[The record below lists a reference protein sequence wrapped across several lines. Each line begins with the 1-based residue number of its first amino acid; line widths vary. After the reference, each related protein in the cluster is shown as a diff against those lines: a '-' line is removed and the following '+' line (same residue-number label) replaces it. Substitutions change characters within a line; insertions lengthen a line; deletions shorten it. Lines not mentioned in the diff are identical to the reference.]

1 MKKIIISAIV
11 LASILISCKSKKN
24 QQVIPE
30 DVNIS
35 TQKIDSVLN
44 TFTNEESIPQEKT
57 YRSSETRTNDIIH
70 TKLEVSF
77 DWQNAWL
84 LGKATID
91 IKPHFYPTNKLLL
104 DARGMDIYKIQLIN
118 DKTAKELIYK
128 YENDSLKIELDKTY
142 TREEKY
148 TVLIEYKSKPNDLKT
163 GGSAAIQS
171 DKGLYFIN
179 PKGEEKNKMPQI
191 WTQGETQSNSVW
203 FPTIDKPN
211 ERMTEEILITVED
224 KYTTLSNGVLVS
236 QTKNANG
243 TRTDH
248 WKMDMPHAPYL
259 VMMGIGEFKKV
270 TDKSWNGK
278 EISYYVEKEFE
289 PHAKAIFGNTPEM
302 ISFFSSKLGVPYA
315 WPKYAQIVARDYVS
329 GAMENT
335 SATLHGDFVYQ
346 TKRELIDGSNGEDVI
361 SHELFHQWFGDLVTC
376 ESWSNLPLNESFATY
391 GEYLWEEY
399 KYGLDAAD
407 AHSFQSKMGYFAES
421 AQTKKDMIRF
431 DVENREDMFDAHS
444 YNKGGQILHML
455 RKYVGDDAF
464 FTSLKVYLEK
474 NKFKTVEIHELRL
487 AFEEVTGEDLN
498 WFFNQWF
505 LSKGHPDLDVKH
517 TYIDSSKILRL
528 TVKQTQDFKTTP
540 LYKLP
545 LYVDLYFGEGATK
558 KVKRERI
565 TITSANQVLD
575 FLVEKKPDFINF
587 DAEKQLLAVINEEKT
602 IKDFVYQYK
611 NAPLYLDRND
621 ALESFSSNLDEP
633 GVYETVVTALNDK
646 WYGHRL
652 KAISLLTDIASKKEK
667 ELKPLFIKIVNE
679 DPKTM
684 VKAEAIDFLAKN
696 YTGTDLDALYQSK
709 LSDSSYVVMG
719 SALIALAK
727 SNPDATLKQAKQFET
742 ETATSIRYALM
753 NLYLKYGTDEQNAYF
768 AKIKDDFSGFE
779 RFGFMN
785 LYSAYLKRCSDEI
798 VLSGMEYF
806 SETAKKES
814 NSYVKTYAQRA
825 IKAQVSRYDQ
835 KESELSGQIEEAKK
849 TSSNTADL
857 QAKLDKTTATKNKL
871 KEMLEAAK

>member
-1 MKKIIISAIV
+1 MKNTLISATV
-11 LASILISCKSKKN
+11 FAALLIACKSKKV
-24 QQVIPE
+24 QQEEASII
-30 DVNIS
+30 N
-35 TQKIDSVLN
+35 TAQLDSVAN
-44 TFTNEESIPQEKT
+44 FEQPVTPEQEVKT
-57 YRSSETRTNDIIH
+57 YRASETRLNDILH

-91 IKPHFYPTNKLLL
+91 IKPHFYATNKLFL
-104 DARGMDIYKIQLIN
+104 DARGMEINKVQLVK
-118 DKTAKELIYK
+118 DKLYTDLNYK
-128 YENDSLKIELDKTY
+128 YENDSIKIQLDKTY
-142 TREEKY
+142 TRNEKY
-148 TVLIEYKSKPNDLKT
+148 TVFIDYKSKPNDLKT

-211 ERMTEEILITVED
+211 ERMTEEILITVDD
-224 KYTTLSNGVLVS
+224 KYTTLSNGVLVT

-270 TDKSWNGK
+270 IDKPWNGK

-289 PHAKAIFGNTPEM
+289 PHVKAIFGNTPEM
-302 ISFFSSKLGVPYA
+302 INFFSSKLGVPYA

-407 AHSFQSKMGYFAES
+407 AHSFNSRMGYFAEA

-464 FTSLKVYLEK
+464 FSSLKLYLEK

-505 LSKGHPDLDVKH
+505 LAKGHPDLDVKY
-517 TYIDSSKILRL
+517 TYIDSIKTLRL
-528 TVKQTQDFKTTP
+528 TTKQTQDLAATP

-545 LYVDLYFGEGATK
+545 LFVDFYFGEGLTK
-558 KVKRERI
+558 KIQREKI
-565 TITSANQVLD
+565 IITSVNQEFNFRLESAPAFV
-575 FLVEKKPDFINF
+575 NF
-587 DAEKQLLAVINEEKT
+587 DAEKQLLAVINEDKS
-602 IKDFVYQYK
+602 IKDFIYQYK
-611 NAPLYLDRND
+611 NAPLFLDRND
-621 ALESFSSNLDEP
+621 ALEAFRSNLEEP
-633 GVYETVVTALNDK
+633 GVYETVVSALKDN

-652 KAISLLTDIASKKEK
+652 KAISILNNIASKKEN
-667 ELKPLFIKIVNE
+667 ELKPLFIQIANS
-679 DPKTM
+679 DSKTL
-684 VKAEAIDFLAKN
+684 VRAEAIDFLSKN
-696 YTGTDLDALYQSK
+696 YTGEDLNMIYQSK
-709 LSDSSYVVMG
+709 LSDSSYAVMG
-719 SALIALAK
+719 SALMAMAK
-727 SNPDATLKQAKQFET
+727 SNPEATLKLAKQYEN
-742 ETATSIRYALM
+742 EKANSVRYALM
-753 NLYLKYGTDEQNAYF
+753 DLYSKHGSDENHVYF
-768 AKIKDDFSGFE
+768 NSIKDEFSGFE
-779 RFGFMN
+779 RFGYMN
-785 LYSAYLKRCSDEI
+785 LYGTFLKRCTDENVI
-798 VLSGMEYF
+798 LGAEYF
-806 SETAKKES
+806 KETAKNES
-814 NSYVKTYAQRA
+814 NPYVKTFAQRA
-825 IKAQVSRYDQ
+825 LKSMLTRY
-835 KESELSGQIEEAKK
+835 KELETTYTDELSKAKTENK
-849 TSSNTADL
+849 NTEVL
-857 QAKLDKTTATKNKL
+857 ENKL
-871 KEMLEAAK
+871 NKTKLTKEKIKSLYDSVK

>member
-1 MKKIIISAIV
+1 MKKIFISGLI
-11 LASILISCKSKKN
+11 LASLVISCKSKKN
-24 QQVIPE
+24 QKEISQ

-35 TQKIDSVLN
+35 TQQIDSVVN
-44 TFTNEESIPQEKT
+44 SIIAEETVPEEKI
-57 YRSSETRTNDIIH
+57 YRNSETRINDIIH

-91 IKPHFYPTNKLLL
+91 IKPHFYPTDKLFL
-104 DARGMDIYKIQLIN
+104 DARGMDIYKIQLLK
-118 DKTAKELIYK
+118 DKTYKELNFK
-128 YENDSLKIELDKTY
+128 YENDSLKIQLDKTY
-142 TREEKY
+142 TRDEKY
-148 TVLIEYKSKPNDLKT
+148 TVFIDYKSKPNDLKT

-179 PKGEEKNKMPQI
+179 PKVEDKNKMPQI

-203 FPTIDKPN
+203 FPTIDRPN

-270 TDKSWNGK
+270 TDKPWNGK

-289 PHAKAIFGNTPEM
+289 PYAKAIFGNTPEM
-302 ISFFSSKLGVPYA
+302 ISFFSNKLGVPYA

-407 AHSFQSKMGYFAES
+407 AHSLQSKMGYFSEA
-421 AQTKKDMIRF
+421 AQSKKDMIRF
-431 DVENREDMFDAHS
+431 DVDNREDMFDAHS

-455 RKYVGDDAF
+455 RKYVGDEAF
-464 FTSLKVYLEK
+464 FTSLKLYLEK

-505 LSKGHPDLDVKH
+505 LAKGHPELDVKH
-517 TYIDSSKILRL
+517 VYVDSNKTLHL

-545 LYVDLYFGEGATK
+545 LYVDLYFGEGASK
-558 KVKRERI
+558 KIKREKI
-565 TITSANQVLD
+565 TITKAKQEFEFKLESAPAFV
-575 FLVEKKPDFINF
+575 NF

-602 IKDFVYQYK
+602 IKDYVYQYK
-611 NAPLYLDRND
+611 NAPLFIDRND
-621 ALESFSSNLDEP
+621 ALESFRASLEEP
-633 GVYETVVTALNDK
+633 GVYETVVSAINDK

-652 KAISLLTDIASKKEK
+652 KAISILNNIANKKES
-667 ELKPLFIKIVNE
+667 ELKPLFIKMANE
-679 DPKTM
+679 DPKTL
-684 VKAEAIDFLAKN
+684 VRAEAIDFLAKN
-696 YTGTDLDALYQSK
+696 YSGKELDALYQSK
-709 LSDSSYVVMG
+709 LADSSYAVMG

-753 NLYLKYGTDEQNAYF
+753 DLYSKHGSDEHNLYFMN
-768 AKIKDDFSGFE
+768 IKDDFSGFE

-785 LYSAYLKRCSDEI
+785 LYSAYLKRCSDET
-798 VLSGMEYF
+798 VLTGMEYF
-806 SETAKKES
+806 KETAKKE
-814 NSYVKTYAQRA
+814 NNAYVKTFAQRA

-835 KESELSGQIEEAKK
+835 KESELSSQLEEAKK
-849 TSSNTADL
+849 TATNTTDI
-857 QAKLDKTTATKNKL
+857 QVKLDKTISTKTKL
-871 KEMLEAAK
+871 KAMFESVK